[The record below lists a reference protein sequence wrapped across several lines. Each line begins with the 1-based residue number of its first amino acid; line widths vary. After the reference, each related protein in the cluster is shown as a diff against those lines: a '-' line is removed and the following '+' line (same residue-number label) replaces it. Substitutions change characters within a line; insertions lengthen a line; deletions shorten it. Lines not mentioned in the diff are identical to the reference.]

1 MKAFALA
8 ALAIPMVTAPA
19 LAGPYVMTKSEAKFS
34 DENYKEAVNQARLG
48 YDWKVGALKPY
59 VELGG
64 GAKTPDGGDTT
75 GFTAAEIGTAIK
87 LTDQLSAKAKAE
99 AIRLSTKTDW
109 KIEVGTKYKF

>member
-1 MKAFALA
+1 MKAIALA

-48 YDWKVGALKPY
+48 YDWKAGALKPY

-64 GAKTPDGGDTT
+64 GAKTPDGGDSK
-75 GFTAAEIGTAIK
+75 GFVAAEVGTGIK
-87 LTDQLSAKAKAE
+87 LTDKLSAKAKVE
-99 AIRLSTKTDW
+99 AISLSTKTDW
-109 KIEVGTKYKF
+109 KAEISTKYRF